1 MIFLRRRTSVFHNVI
16 YVIVDFRLRE
26 DVMKK
31 IRVDE
36 FFHMS
41 IDFGVRE
48 NVLDG

>member
-1 MIFLRRRTSVFHNVI
+1 MIFLRRRTSVFHDVI
-16 YVIVDFRLRE
+16 DVIVDFRLWE

-31 IRVDE
+31 IGVDR

-41 IDFGVRE
+41 IDFDERE